1 MQFPYAHSSGSLAP
15 NPNLPTL
22 YIDVNLFV
30 QPLGCS
36 LRRLQRNAL
45 RDDGEKI
52 ETRGL
57 RRPEFLV
64 GDFLA
69 YRIAQGIGW
78 NVRRSELAQSAITCP
93 AIPMI
98 ESGSRTLHFEEVVVF
113 DDEVIIHKCKSTLI
127 TQDMSLFR

>member
-1 MQFPYAHSSGSLAP
+1 MRISIRTLRRKLGAES
-15 NPNLPTL
+15 NLPTL

-52 ETRGL
+52 ENSWPAW
-57 RRPEFLV
+57 PEFLV

-98 ESGSRTLHFEEVVVF
+98 EFSSRTLHFEEVVVF
-113 DDEVIIHKCKSTLI
+113 DDEVIIHKCKSRLI